1 MPTLV
6 IVTGPAGSG
15 KTTLARALAEAIEC
29 PAISRD
35 EIKESMVHAF
45 GQQYRATPGDLLTDR
60 ATSLFFETLRV
71 LLEGGATAVAEAT
84 FQHHVWQ
91 PNLERL
97 SERAHIRIIRCRV
110 DPATGRRRM
119 TERRRRPAH
128 TDDLVVADTEY
139 YERFVPVSLSVPT
152 IDVDTCE
159 GYEPSLDRI
168 ISFANSR

>member
-35 EIKESMVHAF
+35 EVKEGMVHAL
-45 GQQYRATPGDLLTDR
+45 GQAYRATPGDWLTNR
-60 ATSLFFETLRV
+60 ATSLFFETLGV
-71 LLEGGATAVAEAT
+71 LLEGGATAVGEAT

-91 PNLERL
+91 VNLEPL
-97 SERAHIRIIRCRV
+97 SERAQIRIIRCRV
-110 DPATGRRRM
+110 DPTTGRRRI
-119 TERRRRPAH
+119 TERPRRRAH
-128 TDDLVVADTEY
+128 TDDLVVADAGY

-159 GYEPSLDRI
+159 GYEPSFDRI
-168 ISFANSR
+168 ISFVNSQ